1 VTTSGGPEARG
12 KAALSGTGSS

>member
-1 VTTSGGPEARG
+1 VTTSGGPEAGG